1 MADNSQKFI
10 GRNRAPRVQIEY
22 DVEVYGAEKKVQL
35 PFVMGVMSDLVGKS
49 KEPQPAVA
57 DRKFL
62 EIDVDNFDQRMKA
75 MAPRAEFSVPNTLT
89 GEGNLP
95 VDLTFESMADFS
107 PGAIAAKVASLR
119 PLLEA
124 RNQLQT
130 LMAYM
135 DGKAGAEGLIEHILQ
150 DPALM
155 SVLAK
160 GEASAAQDQAT
171 ALDSL
176 RALKR
181 PETVTGKSVD
191 VLAALAATAPQ
202 ETDDTADPVGDALA
216 DLAKHQPVAPTED
229 KSDTT
234 ATLTAL
240 AEAATEEDGEAG
252 QQALASLRSLEAAPE
267 DATDDRADV
276 LADLALAG
284 DLTQTEDAPAS
295 DSILD
300 ELAALDLPKS
310 EDTEARADILKDLA
324 AAEPTSDK
332 TDDDLSDV
340 LDTLAAADEAAPV
353 DTSMDILG
361 TLAGQAQEDEASED
375 LSQVLGDLAAQ
386 VPDASEDEQTDAAD
400 ILNTL
405 SEVEL
410 PVEEDLTDV
419 LDTLAVSVADEVEPA
434 DAATDILDTLAG
446 QVQEDEAPE
455 DLSELLGDLAALV
468 PDADEEE
475 QTDAAD
481 VLDALSDLEL
491 TVEAEPQLGDIL
503 AEVSAAS
510 GDEDLAAS
518 DEDDLAGILQGLDP
532 VGEDPS
538 AEAEDDLQGL
548 LDDLSMPDT
557 ETSDDTNLDDILAG
571 LDQPDDVSEAA
582 DQADA
587 SGQDA
592 LDSLLGDLELNE
604 EPSEDETDLDSL
616 LSDLGD
622 ADDAGEGEGGDPSGN
637 EEDLDDLLGALTE
650 TPAPEED
657 LDLDDLLGD
666 LGVDLEA
673 EAVGSTDEAGLDD
686 LLADLGDTE
695 AEQQTDDG
703 MSDLDDLLGDLDLAL
718 DPSDP
723 DATDTADIDLD
734 GIGAELSDADFSN
747 APTEM
752 AGGEQAGGGGQTARL
767 AEPEFAYGTISADR
781 PDAQQLTRRR
791 FRIALFG
798 DFSGRAARGLVETGD
813 ALAARPAILLDPDT
827 VEEVIEG
834 FASAL
839 ILPIG
844 KDSDGKEEGGIAVK
858 LSEFDDLHPDEL
870 FENVSLFSE
879 LVSLR
884 KQLQSGVTVEHAS
897 RSLSAWAAQYS
908 TPVRLPKR
916 SSAGNAV
923 PADRRLSA
931 FQQLIGDQD
940 NALHQASPIEEMLA
954 RIVGPHIRALPNP
967 DVAAMQEAVDAA
979 LSDAMRL
986 VLHHP
991 EFQSIEAQWRSLD
1004 LIARSVEVDDSLEV
1018 VLYDVSAEEL
1028 AADLASQDDLA
1039 TSGLTRLLTE
1049 APMDPETG
1057 RGGYSALVGLY
1068 AFEETPPH
1076 AELLGRIARVAAHVD
1091 APFFTSLSPEFLK
1104 TDKKDRPPVVAKA
1117 WDTLQGMAEA
1127 GHLALASPR
1136 FLLRRPYGAKSDPVD
1151 AFNFEE
1157 FSQEEGLKGMLWG
1170 NPAVLVTILLARS
1183 FTENGASMQLGS
1195 IMSLGDMPFHTVIDR
1210 FGDQV
1215 ALPCTERNI
1224 DLDKIA
1230 MANARGVMAM
1240 SAVKGRDEL
1249 RLTSFSSVAGGEV
1262 LGPWTGAPAPKPS
1275 PADPREKA
1283 GIAAPAAPPEQ
1294 TAVADPAAELDLD
1307 DLGLDDLDL
1316 DGLTGSDDGL
1326 SDLDALLAGFGDD
1339 TEDAGDDGEMDADL
1353 AALLADL

>member
-22 DVEVYGAEKKVQL
+22 DVELYGAEKKVQL
-35 PFVMGVMSDLVGKS
+35 PFVMGVMSDLAGKS
-49 KEPQPAVA
+49 KAPQPAVA

-62 EIDVDNFDQRMKA
+62 EIDVDSFDQRMKA
-75 MAPRAEFSVPNTLT
+75 MAPRAAFSVPNTLT
-89 GEGNLP
+89 GEGSLA

-107 PGAIAAKVASLR
+107 PGAIAARVESLR

-124 RNQLQT
+124 RTQLQT

-150 DPALM
+150 TPALM

-160 GEASAAQDQAT
+160 GEAPVAQDQAM
-171 ALDSL
+171 ALGSL
-176 RALKR
+176 RALER
-181 PETVTGKSVD
+181 PEAVADKSVD
-191 VLAALAATAPQ
+191 VLAALAASAPQ
-202 ETDDTADPVGDALA
+202 ETDEAADLVGDTLA
-216 DLAKHQPVAPTED
+216 DLARQQPAAPHEDDTEAAATLSALASTLD
-229 KSDTT
+229 SDTET
-234 ATLTAL
+234 EAD
-240 AEAATEEDGEAG
+240 AEQE
-252 QQALASLRSLEAAPE
+252 ALASLRVVAATSPAPIEPPTEVAAAVLNDLARAGEAAQSEAVP
-267 DATDDRADV
+267 
-276 LADLALAG
+276 AG
-284 DLTQTEDAPAS
+284 SAS

-300 ELAALDLPKS
+300 ELAALDVNEP
-310 EDTEARADILKDLA
+310 EDTVATTDILKGLGA
-324 AAEPTSDK
+324 VEATSEMS
-332 TDDDLSDV
+332 DDDLSDV
-340 LDTLAAADEAAPV
+340 LDTLAA
-353 DTSMDILG
+353 
-361 TLAGQAQEDEASED
+361 
-375 LSQVLGDLAAQ
+375 
-386 VPDASEDEQTDAAD
+386 
-400 ILNTL
+400 
-405 SEVEL
+405 
-410 PVEEDLTDV
+410 
-419 LDTLAVSVADEVEPA
+419 SVADEPA
-434 DAATDILDTLAG
+434 PAEASTDILDSLAG
-446 QVQEDEAPE
+446 QVQDDAATE
-455 DLSELLGDLAALV
+455 DLSQLLGDLAALA
-468 PDADEEE
+468 PDASEEE
-475 QTDAAD
+475 QGSAAD
-481 VLDALSDLEL
+481 VLDALSEFEV
-491 TVEAEPQLGDIL
+491 TAEEEPQLGDIL

-510 GDEDLAAS
+510 GAEDLGVSA
-518 DEDDLAGILQGLDP
+518 EGDLAGILQGLGSDGQDIP
-532 VGEDPS
+532 

-548 LDDLSMPDT
+548 LDDLTMPEP
-557 ETSDDTNLDDILAG
+557 ETGTGDDIDLDDVLAG
-571 LDQPDDVSEAA
+571 LDHSDEETEAEA
-582 DQADA
+582 EA

-592 LDSLLGDLELNE
+592 LESLLGGLELSD
-604 EPSEDETDLDSL
+604 EPAEDESDLDSL
-616 LSDLGD
+616 LSGLGEMD
-622 ADDAGEGEGGDPSGN
+622 DPGADDASGR
-637 EEDLDDLLGALTE
+637 EEDLEDLLETATE

-666 LGVDLEA
+666 LNDDLGADLDGDLEA
-673 EAVGSTDEAGLDD
+673 ESDAPEAVGSTEAAGLDD
-686 LLADLGDTE
+686 LLADLGSDDADDE
-695 AEQQTDDG
+695 ADDG
-703 MSDLDDLLGDLDLAL
+703 IGDLDDLLGDLDLEL

-723 DATDTADIDLD
+723 DPSDPDTEA
-734 GIGAELSDADFSN
+734 
-747 APTEM
+747 
-752 AGGEQAGGGGQTARL
+752 AGHEQAGDTQAARL

-781 PDAQQLTRRR
+781 PDANQLTRRR

-798 DFSGRAARGLVETGD
+798 DFSGRAARGLIETGA

-834 FASAL
+834 FASEL

-844 KDSDGKEEGGIAVK
+844 KDSEGKVGGGIAVK

-897 RSLSAWAAQYS
+897 RSLAAWAEQYG
-908 TPVRLPKR
+908 TPTRVPKQ

-931 FQQLIGDQD
+931 FQQLIGDRE
-940 NALHQASPIEEMLA
+940 NARHLASPIEEMLA

-1018 VLYDVSAEEL
+1018 VLYDVSAEEM

-1039 TSGLTRLLTE
+1039 KSGLTQLLTE

-1068 AFEETPPH
+1068 SFEETPPH

-1104 TDKKDRPPVVAKA
+1104 TDKKDRPPLVASA
-1117 WDTLQGMAEA
+1117 WDTLQGMPEA

-1151 AFNFEE
+1151 AFDFEE
-1157 FSQEEGLKGMLWG
+1157 FSQKEGLKGMLWG

-1183 FTENGASMQLGS
+1183 FKENGASMQLGS
-1195 IMSLGDMPFHTVIDR
+1195 IMSLGDMPFHTVTDR

-1230 MANARGVMAM
+1230 MANARGVMAL

-1249 RLTSFSSVAGGEV
+1249 RLTSFSSVAGSEV
-1262 LGPWTGAPAPKPS
+1262 LGPWTGAPAPEPS

-1283 GIAAPAAPPEQ
+1283 GIAAPAATPEQ
-1294 TAVADPAAELDLD
+1294 TAVADPAAEPDLDDLGLD

-1316 DGLTGSDDGL
+1316 EGLGDTDDGL
-1326 SDLDALLAGFGDD
+1326 SDLDDLLAGFGDD
-1339 TEDAGDDGEMDADL
+1339 DAQESGDEDEMDADL

>member
-1 MADNSQKFI
+1 MADSSQKFI

-75 MAPRAEFSVPNTLT
+75 MAPRAAFSVPNTLT

-124 RNQLQT
+124 RTQLQT

-160 GEASAAQDQAT
+160 GEASAAEDQAT
-171 ALDSL
+171 ALESL
-176 RALKR
+176 RALKA
-181 PETVTGKSVD
+181 PEAVADKSGD
-191 VLAALAATAPQ
+191 VLAALSATAPQ
-202 ETDDTADPVGDALA
+202 EADETSDPVGDALA
-216 DLAKHQPVAPTED
+216 DLAKQQPIVPTE
-229 KSDTT
+229 DTT
-234 ATLTAL
+234 ATLAAL
-240 AEAATEEDGEAG
+240 VEAATADNGETDAEAG
-252 QQALASLRSLEAAPE
+252 NEALASLRSLEVAPE
-267 DATDDRADV
+267 DTTGDDRDV
-276 LADLALAG
+276 LADLARTG
-284 DLTQTEDAPAS
+284 ELTQTEAAPAS
-295 DSILD
+295 DSVLD
-300 ELAALDLPKS
+300 ELAALDLP
-310 EDTEARADILKDLA
+310 ETEETEASADILKDLA
-324 AAEPTSDK
+324 AVETTSEGA
-332 TDDDLSDV
+332 DDALSGV
-340 LDTLAAADEAAPV
+340 LDSLATSGADEAAPA
-353 DTSMDILG
+353 DT
-361 TLAGQAQEDEASED
+361 
-375 LSQVLGDLAAQ
+375 
-386 VPDASEDEQTDAAD
+386 
-400 ILNTL
+400 
-405 SEVEL
+405 
-410 PVEEDLTDV
+410 
-419 LDTLAVSVADEVEPA
+419 
-434 DAATDILDTLAG
+434 ATDILGSLAG
-446 QVQEDEAPE
+446 QVQDDEAPE
-455 DLSELLGDLAALV
+455 DLSQLLGDLADLV
-468 PDADEEE
+468 PDITEEE
-475 QTDAAD
+475 QDDAAD
-481 VLDALSDLEL
+481 VLDTLSGVEL
-491 TVEAEPQLGDIL
+491 TQEAEPQLGDIL
-503 AEVSAAS
+503 AEVTSAS
-510 GDEDLAAS
+510 NEEDLTAS
-518 DEDDLAGILQGLDP
+518 SEDDLAGILQGLDP
-532 VGEDPS
+532 VGEDHS
-538 AEAEDDLQGL
+538 AEAGGDLQDL
-548 LDDLSMPDT
+548 LDDLSLSGPEAPED
-557 ETSDDTNLDDILAG
+557 SKLDDILAG
-571 LDQPDDVSEAA
+571 LDQPDDKAEAEE
-582 DQADA
+582 QADA
-587 SGQDA
+587 SDQDA
-592 LDSLLGDLELNE
+592 LDSLLGDFELNDE
-604 EPSEDETDLDSL
+604 SSEDAVDLDSL
-616 LSDLGD
+616 LSGLGD
-622 ADDAGEGEGGDPSGN
+622 AEGADTDVVDDPSAG
-637 EEDLDDLLGALTE
+637 EEDLAGLLGAATE
-650 TPAPEED
+650 VPAAAEGF
-657 LDLDDLLGD
+657 DLDDLLGD
-666 LGVDLEA
+666 LAADPEVEVKSD
-673 EAVGSTDEAGLDD
+673 AVEAGQTADETELDD
-686 LLADLGDTE
+686 LLADLGGE
-695 AEQQTDDG
+695 ETDSDPDEG
-703 MSDLDDLLGDLDLAL
+703 MGDLDDLLGDLDLAL
-718 DPSDP
+718 DASESDP
-723 DATDTADIDLD
+723 AETADIDLD
-734 GIGAELSDADFSN
+734 EIGAELSETDMSDAL
-747 APTEM
+747 TEET
-752 AGGEQAGGGGQTARL
+752 GGEGTGGDDQTVRL

-781 PDAQQLTRRR
+781 PDANQLTRRR

-834 FASAL
+834 FASEL

-844 KDSDGKEEGGIAVK
+844 KERDGNEGGGIAVK

-897 RSLSAWAAQYS
+897 RSLSAWAEQYG

-940 NALHQASPIEEMLA
+940 NTLHQASPIEEMLA

-991 EFQSIEAQWRSLD
+991 EFQSLEAQWRSLD

-1039 TSGLTRLLTE
+1039 KSGLTRLLSE

-1057 RGGYSALVGLY
+1057 RGGYSALIGLY

-1117 WDTLQGMAEA
+1117 WDTLQGMPEA

-1151 AFNFEE
+1151 AFDFEE
-1157 FSQEEGLKGMLWG
+1157 FSQQEGLKGMLWG

-1195 IMSLGDMPFHTVIDR
+1195 IMSLGDMPFHTVIDS

-1230 MANARGVMAM
+1230 MANARGVMAL

-1249 RLTSFSSVAGGEV
+1249 RLTSFSSVAGGDV

-1294 TAVADPAAELDLD
+1294 TEVADAAADFDLDDMGLD
-1307 DLGLDDLDL
+1307 DLGLGDLDL
-1316 DGLTGSDDGL
+1316 DGVTDADDGL
-1326 SDLDALLAGFGDD
+1326 SDLDDLLAGFGDD
-1339 TEDAGDDGEMDADL
+1339 DAENGGDDAEMDADL